1 MIEGATKVFFDWL
14 RAQEIV
20 PILIVLSI
28 ADILSG
34 IAAAFI
40 TKTVSSDMSLRG
52 MTKKILM
59 WLAIAVTAAVGKLSP
74 EIPIMNLAASF
85 YCVTEGLSFAENLGR
100 AGVPVPPIL
109 KEALSKLNQ
118 GVTTTTTTTTTATV
132 TSAPKGQTDAADA
145 HSTETTLT
153 MQKDDE
159 VA

>member
-1 MIEGATKVFFDWL
+1 MVEGTAKLFFDWL

-28 ADILSG
+28 ADIISG

-59 WLAIAVTAAVGKLSP
+59 WLAIAVCASVGKLSP

-109 KEALSKLNQ
+109 KEALMKLNNS
-118 GVTTTTTTTTTATV
+118 VTTTTTTTTTMTTATK
-132 TSAPKGQTDAADA
+132 APPDAAPVA
-145 HSTETTLT
+145 SETTLT
-153 MQKDDE
+153 IQDDD
-159 VA
+159 AA